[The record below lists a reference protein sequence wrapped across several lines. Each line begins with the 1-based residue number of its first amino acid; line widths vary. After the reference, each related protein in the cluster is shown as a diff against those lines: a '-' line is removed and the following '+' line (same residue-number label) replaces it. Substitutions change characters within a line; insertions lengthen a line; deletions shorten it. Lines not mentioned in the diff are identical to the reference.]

1 MVSQRHAHLQR
12 GMGMQGRGV
21 EGGGVRG
28 MGKEALHNTTHTH
41 THTCTCAPPGL
52 TLPGMARPSRCLRR
66 RLCCRC
72 CVQISSQAFADP
84 GRCVGRAATDLA
96 VCVSACVSACVSVC
110 PFCCFFDC
118 SVCCLAAHVC
128 DALDQGVLMVG
139 PPGTGKT
146 LLAKVRILETS
157 RTKGAQGRGA
167 CVRVCV
173 CINGVFTATH

>member
-1 MVSQRHAHLQR
+1 MH
-12 GMGMQGRGV
+12 
-21 EGGGVRG
+21 VRATRTDIAG
-28 MGKEALHNTTHTH
+28 HGEAKSLLEE
-41 THTCTCAPPGL
+41 AVV
-52 TLPGMARPSRCLRR
+52 LPMLRPDFFTGIRR
-66 RLCCRC
+66 PWKVCWPRSHRSC
-72 CVQISSQAFADP
+72 CV
-84 GRCVGRAATDLA
+84 CVC
-96 VCVSACVSACVSVC
+96 VCVSVCASVCASVC
-110 PFCCFFDC
+110 PFCRFFDC